1 LFSLTPQ
8 VLTELHSHALPVSH
22 APATRKIIEPVM
34 PKGRPSLDYAHS
46 RFAAR
51 VNLSYLWG
59 GAGNGLYPE
68 MGIGKNIIE
77 ILVVSR
83 HAMQN

>member
-51 VNLSYLWG
+51 VNLSYPWG

>member
-8 VLTELHSHALPVSH
+8 VLTELHSQALPVSH
-22 APATRKIIEPVM
+22 APATRKISKLAM
-34 PKGRPSLDYAHS
+34 PADRPSLDYAHS
-46 RFAAR
+46 RFVAR
-51 VNLSYLWG
+51 VNLSYPWG

-83 HAMQN
+83 HAVQN